1 MEQTRLTDAIEVL
14 EKVNETQKIL
24 RTQLFEELEDK
35 PATNRGINWDYSYK
49 FAKKMNLISLQ
60 RDHVLVTKSGINIL
74 NFKKHETFTN
84 LTNYIFREC
93 IFHNKEFFKIK
104 LFLEKF
110 HMTDNDLIL
119 DDEDVENED
128 YGNIDLL
135 KELNIITFEDVWKIR
150 EDIKDLIFINRKNSG
165 KRKITQGE
173 IDVIKME
180 QKKVGECAENLSI
193 EFEKNEFRKKKWKEE
208 MIEQI
213 SKDDAGAGYDINSI
227 WKKNSKIS
235 DKFIEVKGR
244 KYDENSFII
253 SHNELEK
260 AKEAGEKYVIY
271 FWKNLV
277 NYVEK
282 DCTNMIGEPDA
293 IIRDPIKKLKINL
306 CENCLEYRIK
316 IGKM

>member
-1 MEQTRLTDAIEVL
+1 MKQTRLIGAIEVL
-14 EKVNETQKIL
+14 EKVNEVKKIL
-24 RTQLFEELEDK
+24 RTQLFEELEDR
-35 PATNRGINWDYSYK
+35 PATNRAINWDYSYK

-60 RDHVLVTKSGINIL
+60 RDYVLVTKSGINIL
-74 NFKKHETFTN
+74 NFKRYETSAK

-93 IFHNKEFFKIK
+93 IFHNKEFFKTKI
-104 LFLEKF
+104 FLEKF
-110 HMTDNDLIL
+110 HMIDNNLIL
-119 DDEDVENED
+119 DDEDVKNED
-128 YGNIDLL
+128 YDEINLL
-135 KELNIITFEDVWKIR
+135 QELDIITFEDVWKIR
-150 EDIKDLIFINRKNSG
+150 EDINDLIFVNRKNVG
-165 KRKITQGE
+165 KRIITQDE
-173 IDVIKME
+173 IDEIKME
-180 QKKVGECAENLSI
+180 QKRVGECAENLSL

-227 WKKNSKIS
+227 WGKNSKIS

-260 AKEAGEKYVIY
+260 AREAGEKYVIY

-277 NYVEK
+277 NYLEK
-282 DCTNMIGEPDA
+282 NCTNVIDEPDA
-293 IIRDPIKKLKINL
+293 VIRDPIKKLKINL